1 MGDHRAVRLAAARL
15 RRPAYAKVVY
25 PAPVGPS
32 HVPDENPTSDH
43 RVSFRIPEDWRGM
56 AAVLAVRVHQWSTRS
71 YLEDQDMWWLSGFRS
86 GTLLARPPGP
96 REWSAESYVH
106 PPRRIEAEL
115 TRPVRRAGR

>member
-1 MGDHRAVRLAAARL
+1 VGDRRAVRLAAARL
-15 RRPAYAKVVY
+15 RRPAYTKVVY
-25 PAPVGPS
+25 PAPVDPS

-43 RVSFRIPEDWRGM
+43 RV
-56 AAVLAVRVHQWSTRS
+56 
-71 YLEDQDMWWLSGFRS
+71 S